1 MFGFLGSFPL
11 GFIWQDGFSD
21 KLLVDPLSIEQ
32 QVGSELPLYLTWL
45 KMAEMAKT
53 WLNVDKKWLKWQK
66 NAKMYGEP
74 MLKNQRNIDRV

>member
-1 MFGFLGSFPL
+1 MLTCSKPTGKEYFEE
-11 GFIWQDGFSD
+11 D
-21 KLLVDPLSIEQ
+21 IE
-32 QVGSELPLYLTWL
+32 GRGKASPLYLTWL